1 MYLTNFIIN
10 FDEIFSFSNN
20 EKYFLQKTRK
30 GNIILNS
37 GLIIGTN
44 EYMQFIFN
52 HFFNEY
58 IKNDICVLSSYDSD
72 FNNYFIFYCHD
83 NQNLTLEKFPTLN
96 FRIKSENI
104 TFQFNYKDLFKK
116 IQNKYFF
123 LIIFEKFITGFWR
136 FGKPF
141 FLKYTFVYNGDA
153 KTIGFYL
160 KKNNKN
166 KVDEKNNNNKISE
179 KKWKLEINFWKI
191 IFIGIFFLIF
201 ILLIIAISFYLGKK
215 FNIIRKKHANE
226 LNDNY
231 DYISSSFLNNY
242 KNDKKN
248 INDKNYNDNN
258 KQNLELRD
266 ESIFND

>member
-1 MYLTNFIIN
+1 M
-10 FDEIFSFSNN
+10 
-20 EKYFLQKTRK
+20 
-30 GNIILNS
+30 
-37 GLIIGTN
+37 
-44 EYMQFIFN
+44 
-52 HFFNEY
+52 
-58 IKNDICVLSSYDSD
+58 
-72 FNNYFIFYCHD
+72 
-83 NQNLTLEKFPTLN
+83 
-96 FRIKSENI
+96 
-104 TFQFNYKDLFKK
+104 
-116 IQNKYFF
+116 
-123 LIIFEKFITGFWR
+123 IIFEKFITGFWR

-166 KVDEKNNNNKISE
+166 NIDEKNNNNKFSE

-191 IFIGIFFLIF
+191 IFIGIFFFIF

-215 FNIIRKKHANE
+215 CNIIRKKHANE

-242 KNDKKN
+242 KKDKKN
-248 INDKNYNDNN
+248 INKKNYNDNN

-266 ESIFND
+266 ESIFNY